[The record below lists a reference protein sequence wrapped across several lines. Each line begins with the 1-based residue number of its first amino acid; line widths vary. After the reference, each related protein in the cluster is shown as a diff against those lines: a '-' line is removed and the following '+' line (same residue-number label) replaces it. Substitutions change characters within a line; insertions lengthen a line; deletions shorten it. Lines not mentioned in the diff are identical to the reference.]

1 MVIEQLIDLGRFR
14 EKSRLSHGM
23 VADDG
28 NTWPSILLSQLI
40 WCSRKQILSI
50 SMLVKSTYTRCD
62 ALFNYKG
69 REVPTMI
76 IFDQVY
82 TQVLNKIIK
91 DA

>member
-1 MVIEQLIDLGRFR
+1 
-14 EKSRLSHGM
+14 
-23 VADDG
+23 
-28 NTWPSILLSQLI
+28 
-40 WCSRKQILSI
+40 
-50 SMLVKSTYTRCD
+50 MLVKSTYTRCD